1 MTLALDFP
9 QCSHSFL
16 GRLDPRWKMAALILA
31 ALFCALLTT
40 LPAALGAWAFS
51 LVIVALARLPI
62 HWLLVRLGSVAVV
75 LVFFAAW
82 LPLIHDSDG
91 PHWDLGWFSL
101 SLDGLILAALLLFK
115 ALTIVSLMLALLATA
130 TLQDTGKAAHDLR
143 VPGILVQLILLT
155 HRFVF
160 LVAEEFARL
169 RIALR
174 VRGFRSRANW
184 QTYRTIGQVAGTLL
198 VRSHDRAER
207 VGQAMRCRGFDG
219 CFRSLKHFS
228 TRRIDVLSFVMIV
241 GSAAAILIW
250 DILRRG

>member
-40 LPAALGAWAFS
+40 LSAVLGAWAFS
-51 LVIVALARLPI
+51 LAIVALARLPVR
-62 HWLLVRLGSVAVV
+62 WLFLRLGSVALV
-75 LVFFAAW
+75 LSCFAAW
-82 LPLIHDSDG
+82 LPFVHAPGDDR
-91 PHWDLGWFSL
+91 WELGWLSL
-101 SLDGLILAALLLFK
+101 SLSGLTLAAVLLFK
-115 ALTIVSLMLALLATA
+115 ALAVVSLMLALLATA
-130 TLQDTGKAAHDLR
+130 PLQDTFKAAHDLR
-143 VPGILVQLILLT
+143 VPGILIQLLLLT

-174 VRGFRSRANW
+174 VRGFRSRGNW

-207 VGQAMRCRGFDG
+207 VSQAMRCRGFDG
-219 CFRSLKHFS
+219 CFRSLNQFS
-228 TRRIDVLSFVMIV
+228 TRPIDVLSFVIIV